1 MDLTTIFNRPPLIL
15 IADDDWL
22 NRDLLKTYLTSSGC
36 EVMVAIDGQM
46 ALEQALRQPPD
57 LALVDVQMPRLD
69 GVELCRTLKSTP
81 ETRFVP
87 VVVVTAFDTDEEKI
101 KAIDAGADDFISK
114 PYNSIILLT
123 RVRSLLQL
131 KKLND
136 DVEARNRLLRRVLD
150 RYVAVDLA
158 DIFLDDP
165 EHHLKLGGE
174 TRMVTVLFAD
184 IRGFTK
190 FTEVHTANEV
200 IKTLNRIFKPLSNLI
215 FAYRGTFDK
224 YLGDGLMAFYGAP
237 ISEADDAQR
246 AVDTAFAMQRLF
258 KTLRESSGIEL
269 EGLDL
274 GIGLHSGEAVV
285 GNIGSDFVMDYTVV
299 GDAVNVAKRLQEA
312 AEEGQILISE
322 ATCDQVGGVMG
333 TKLEPIHLPGRQEP
347 VTAYLVEISDE
358 EEETP

>member
-1 MDLTTIFNRPPLIL
+1 
-15 IADDDWL
+15 
-22 NRDLLKTYLTSSGC
+22 
-36 EVMVAIDGQM
+36 
-46 ALEQALRQPPD
+46 
-57 LALVDVQMPRLD
+57 
-69 GVELCRTLKSTP
+69 
-81 ETRFVP
+81 
-87 VVVVTAFDTDEEKI
+87 
-101 KAIDAGADDFISK
+101 
-114 PYNSIILLT
+114 
-123 RVRSLLQL
+123 
-131 KKLND
+131 
-136 DVEARNRLLRRVLD
+136 
-150 RYVAVDLA
+150 
-158 DIFLDDP
+158 
-165 EHHLKLGGE
+165 
-174 TRMVTVLFAD
+174 MVTVLFAD

-190 FTEVHTANEV
+190 FTEVHTATEV

-246 AVDTAFAMQRLF
+246 ALDTAFAMQRLF
-258 KTLRESSGIEL
+258 KTLRESSGNEL

-322 ATCDQVGGVMG
+322 ASCDLVGGVMG
-333 TKLEPIHLPGRQEP
+333 TKLEPIQLPGRQEP
-347 VTAYLVEISDE
+347 VTAFLLEIPDE